1 MTGANRAFLFGEWM
15 ESEKRGH
22 VMVHAP
28 EGGKREESST
38 CKAQCECECGRYD
51 VERLSEWRSIM
62 SVWCSECSK
71 FPRNLSFSILISF
84 LISPR
89 LISMNAMPYFYRLQ
103 MKNEKRSGG

>member
-28 EGGKREESST
+28 EGGKREEGST

-71 FPRNLSFSILISF
+71 FPRNFSFLILISV
-84 LISPR
+84 LIFTP
-89 LISMNAMPYFYRLQ
+89 LISMNAIPYFYRLQ
-103 MKNEKRSGG
+103 MKK